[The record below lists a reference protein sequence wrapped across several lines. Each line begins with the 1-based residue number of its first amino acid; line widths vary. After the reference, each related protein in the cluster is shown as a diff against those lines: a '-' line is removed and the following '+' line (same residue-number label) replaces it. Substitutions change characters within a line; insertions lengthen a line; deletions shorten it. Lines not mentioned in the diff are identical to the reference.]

1 MKLEEAAEILP
12 KSIYEELKN
21 LLRDVPEQNREK
33 AIDAVVRKYKEKSME
48 IEEAAG
54 IIAAQSISEP
64 ATQLT
69 MRSYHVAG
77 SVEAKITLG
86 LPRLIEIFDARREP
100 VTPSMKI
107 YLKKSYNTKEKA
119 SQLSRE
125 IKEVLVEDVA
135 DEVSIDLVGN
145 AVEIA
150 LNKSLMKNYEVT
162 EKKVASALGEAL
174 EDVSISERENKI
186 VVKLKTE
193 DVDVKELQ
201 KLRGKIM
208 AVHISGIPNIKQ
220 VIVSQDGDRWVL
232 TTIGSNLEKIL
243 EVDGVDVENV
253 KTNNIHEICDVLGIE
268 AARNAIIEEASKTL
282 KEQGIDVDIRYL
294 MLVADVMTADGLV
307 KPIGRYGVAGAKGS
321 VLARANFEETI
332 KHLTTAAV
340 TNDVD
345 KLESVV
351 ENVILNQIVP
361 VGTGAFELI
370 YRPKKEK

>member
-253 KTNNIHEICDVLGIE
+253 RTNNIHEICDVLGIE
-268 AARNAIIEEASKTL
+268 AARSAIIEEASKTL

-294 MLVADVMTADGLV
+294 MLVADVMTADGIV

>member
-145 AVEIA
+145 AVEIT

-186 VVKLKTE
+186 IVKLKTE

-253 KTNNIHEICDVLGIE
+253 RTNNIHEICDVLGIE
-268 AARNAIIEEASKTL
+268 AARSAIIEEASKTL

-294 MLVADVMTADGLV
+294 MLVADVMTADGIV

>member
-268 AARNAIIEEASKTL
+268 AARSAIIEEASKTL